1 MGSIGT
7 TSSLPNDHE
16 TDVLVVG
23 AGVAGLTLSVLLAQ
37 YGIRTLT
44 VAKHSGTAPQPR
56 AHVTN
61 QRTMEV
67 FRDMGIE
74 DRVVEQAIRMTE
86 VGSGVMV
93 TSLTGLEIA
102 RYACYGA
109 GDDQISDF
117 TAASPCAMM
126 NIPQN
131 LLEQILYSRLRE
143 LGGDVHFYQEVIDVK
158 QDADHA
164 LATVR
169 DRHTHNCYNVK
180 AQFVVAADGGRS
192 LVAEKLGID
201 FIGQPGLMSMLTT
214 WLEMDLEQ
222 YTAHRPACI
231 YMLLQPGNSYWV
243 GSGTL
248 IIVRRWDQWLLN
260 RQYDAADGEPDTSD
274 EAVIAHARKVLNIP
288 QELPIKVKDSS
299 KWQVN
304 NLVATTYQHGRI
316 FLAGDAAH
324 RHPPSSGLGSNTCV
338 QDAYNI
344 AWKLALVV
352 KGKANERLLESYTQE
367 RQPIGKQVVDHAITT
382 LYNWATI
389 PTTLGFKKGQS
400 LEEGFESLEHLFSDA
415 PEAEDR
421 REELEKVVKLQD
433 RRSNAIGLHL
443 GQRYSNSRALV
454 DDGTPFPEYKRDP
467 VLHYEPTTHPGA
479 YLPHAWVSYQGKR
492 VSTLDIVPHG
502 SFGLICG
509 IRGKLWRQA
518 AQDVKQELGVELP
531 VYSLG
536 YRCEYDDV
544 FGSWSRRKEMKDDG
558 VLVVRP
564 DRHIA
569 FRSMTMAA
577 DPYNTLKS
585 AILHV
590 LNWDKA

>member
-1 MGSIGT
+1 MGSVGT
-7 TSSLPNDHE
+7 TSPLVNDRE

-86 VGSGVMV
+86 VGSGVML

-109 GDDQISDF
+109 GDDQMSDF

-143 LGGDVHFYQEVIDVK
+143 LGGDVHFYQEVIDVT
-158 QDADHA
+158 QDTDHA
-164 LATVR
+164 SATVR
-169 DRHTHNCYNVK
+169 DRHTHDCYNVR

-192 LVAEKLGID
+192 LIAEKLGIG

-222 YTAHRPACI
+222 Q
-231 YMLLQPGNSYWV
+231 LVLGS
-243 GSGTL
+243 SGTL

-288 QELPIKVKDSS
+288 QDLPIKVKDSS

-352 KGKANERLLESYTQE
+352 KGKASEKLLESYTQE
-367 RQPIGKQVVDHAITT
+367 RQPIGKQVVDHAIQT
-382 LYNWATI
+382 LYNWAMV

-415 PEAEDR
+415 LEAEDR
-421 REELEKVVKLQD
+421 RAELEKVVKLQD

-443 GQRYSNSRALV
+443 GQRYSDSRAVV
-454 DDGTPFPEYKRDP
+454 DDGTPFPEYERDP
-467 VLHYEPTTHPGA
+467 VLHYEPTTHTGA

-492 VSTLDIVPHG
+492 VSTLDIIPHG
-502 SFGLICG
+502 LFGLICG

-518 AQDVKQELGVELP
+518 AQDVERELGLELP
-531 VYSLG
+531 TYSVG

-544 FGSWSRRKEMKDDG
+544 FGLWSKRKEMKDDG

-569 FRSMTMAA
+569 FRSVTMAA
-577 DPYNTLKS
+577 DPYNVLKS

-590 LNWDKA
+590 LNWNKA